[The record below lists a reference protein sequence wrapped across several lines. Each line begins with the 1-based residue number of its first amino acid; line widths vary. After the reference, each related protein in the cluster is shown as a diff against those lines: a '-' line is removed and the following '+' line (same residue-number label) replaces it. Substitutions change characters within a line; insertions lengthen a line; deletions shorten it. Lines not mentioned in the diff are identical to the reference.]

1 MNEYQILVIINLIV
15 GAGIIVWVSRRKYE
29 GKKAILYTLAIF
41 LPIPT
46 LIYLFVLYNFTD
58 QLKK

>member
-1 MNEYQILVIINLIV
+1 MNEYQILIIINLIV
-15 GAGIIVWVSRRKYE
+15 GAGIILWVSRRKYE
-29 GKKAILYTLAIF
+29 GKKVILYTLAIF
-41 LPIPT
+41 LPIPM